1 MLAPRVSL
9 VQSPVFM
16 EANAQTPDEQQSLL
30 SRMLKNV
37 AWLIGGKGF
46 GAVCSLIYLAILT
59 RSLGL
64 KDFGHFALIFGT
76 AQALI
81 AIAGFQTWR
90 TVVRFGVQHIHDE
103 DWAGFGRL
111 SMMAFIL
118 DVVGAVIGCA
128 IAYVV
133 FYHFAAELDLNPR
146 LIDTA
151 FWFNVAA
158 LWALVSA
165 PTGIVRALD
174 RFDVAVYV
182 EAIVPAARL
191 IAAAIIALTGPSLV
205 RFLIAWAVIDLIEAA
220 VYWIVARKLSPQAIR
235 LKYLGS
241 AFQARFENPGVV
253 RFFGIT
259 YLSATLES
267 IFKHGPLLAVGY
279 FVGTSAA
286 GIYRLAHQLAQGL
299 SKLSGLLS
307 RAAYAE
313 ISRARV
319 ASAVQ
324 EFRKLAWQTTRLA
337 GVGGA
342 LVVIFVSA
350 VGGHI
355 LALLGG
361 EEFRLGYTI
370 LIPLTIVSSIELAS
384 VAFEPVLH
392 STGRARLSLFARFVT
407 VVTAAIALVLLVQD
421 YQEQGVA
428 WGLVIG
434 AAVGYL
440 AMGLLAYVT
449 LRKIDT
455 GEATPREAG

>member
-1 MLAPRVSL
+1 M
-9 VQSPVFM
+9 QD
-16 EANAQTPDEQQSLL
+16 NAQATREPRSLM
-30 SRMLKNV
+30 SRMLTNV
-37 AWLIGGKGF
+37 AWLVGGKGF
-46 GAVCSLIYLAILT
+46 GAICSLIYLAILT

-64 KDFGHFALIFGT
+64 KDFGHFSLIFGT

-90 TVVRFGVQHIHDE
+90 TVVRFGVHHIHDQ
-103 DWAGFGRL
+103 DWDGFGRL

-118 DVVGAVIGCA
+118 DVVGALFGCA
-128 IAYVV
+128 IGFVV
-133 FYHFAAELDLNPR
+133 FYHFAAELNLNPR

-158 LWALVSA
+158 LWALVST

-174 RFDVAVYV
+174 RFDIAVYV
-182 EAIVPAARL
+182 EAVVPAARL
-191 IAAAIIALTGPSLV
+191 IAAAVIALTGPSLV
-205 RFLIAWAVIDLIEAA
+205 RFLIAWAIIDLIEAA
-220 VYWIVARKLSPQAIR
+220 IYWIVARRLCPQSIR
-235 LKYLGS
+235 LKFLGS
-241 AFQARFENPGVV
+241 AFQARNENPGLI

-259 YLSATLES
+259 YLSATLEAV
-267 IFKHGPLLAVGY
+267 FRHGPLLAVGY

-299 SKLSGLLS
+299 SKLSSLLS

-313 ISRARV
+313 IARARV
-319 ASAVQ
+319 ASAAQ
-324 EFRKLAWQTTRLA
+324 EFRRLAWQTTRLA

-342 LVVIFVSA
+342 MVVIFVSA

-361 EEFRLGYTI
+361 EEFRMGYTI
-370 LIPLTIVSSIELAS
+370 LIPLTVVSSIELAS

-392 STGRARLSLFARFVT
+392 STGRARLSLLARFCT
-407 VVTAAIALVLLVQD
+407 VLTAGIALVILVQH

-428 WGLVIG
+428 WALVIG
-434 AAVGYL
+434 AAVGYVV
-440 AMGLLAYVT
+440 MGLMAYLT
-449 LRKIDT
+449 LKRDLGKV
-455 GEATPREAG
+455 EFANREPS